1 MLWAAIAT
9 FLWSKPTWVQAVFVG
24 VCSGLFVA
32 ALMGNWLDGELDPV
46 GLFVFVGFSMVSGG
60 LFYLAR
66 TVIPRPSDSP
76 EIEASSK
83 PIWELVL
90 FPLLWILGV
99 VSFVRALFE
108 QGFATAILLILP
120 LMLLGPVALDA
131 TRALRERLTAP
142 EN

>member
-1 MLWAAIAT
+1 M
-9 FLWSKPTWVQAVFVG
+9 
-24 VCSGLFVA
+24 A

-90 FPLLWILGV
+90 FPLLGV

-131 TRALRERLTAP
+131 IRALRARLTAP